1 MAFPDDIRIMEFH
14 AKCVS
19 TSISVGGDYYQVMF
33 AAEED
38 TDDMD
43 SPYLVIQRDFE
54 MPDDD
59 SCYVETHDERYRG
72 HFILRRIE
80 FTAEKLVIE
89 LDRPM
94 NNLIGVTFSLATSE
108 FEEASQ
114 VIKIISGEIEPE
126 PE

>member
-1 MAFPDDIRIMEFH
+1 V
-14 AKCVS
+14 K
-19 TSISVGGDYYQVMF
+19 
-33 AAEED
+33 
-38 TDDMD
+38 
-43 SPYLVIQRDFE
+43 
-54 MPDDD
+54 
-59 SCYVETHDERYRG
+59 
-72 HFILRRIE
+72 RRVNR
-80 FTAEKLVIE
+80 FTLGQNEPTEKLVIE